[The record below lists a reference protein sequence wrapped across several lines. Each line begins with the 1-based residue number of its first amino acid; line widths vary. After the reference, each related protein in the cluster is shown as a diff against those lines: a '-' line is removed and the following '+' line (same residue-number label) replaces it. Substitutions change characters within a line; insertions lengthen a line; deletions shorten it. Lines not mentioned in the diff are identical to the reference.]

1 LKANAP
7 GPKNSINEI
16 VAYLSAIPGDE
27 GTYADNLAAIRK
39 TIEGNYGFPL
49 TQEDLDSLEYVY
61 RCFRLQGFDVGFDVN
76 GMFNRRFGRLPNLRE
91 LVTKKDLNGKE
102 GNFLA
107 GAEEYD
113 FVRGMQRR
121 NLIIPVVGDFGGTKA
136 LAAIGSYLKKNGYT
150 VSVFYASNV
159 EIVLFDYGM
168 VSTFPEFVSNIKRLP
183 VNDRSIL
190 IRSTFWFYR
199 HPAQLPG
206 YRLCSSLQNISV
218 FLREYDEG
226 LYREYRDLIK

>member
-1 LKANAP
+1 
-7 GPKNSINEI
+7 
-16 VAYLSAIPGDE
+16 
-27 GTYADNLAAIRK
+27 
-39 TIEGNYGFPL
+39 
-49 TQEDLDSLEYVY
+49 VY

-159 EIVLFDYGM
+159 EIVLFDYAW
-168 VSTFPEFVSNIKRLP
+168 SALFP
-183 VNDRSIL
+183 
-190 IRSTFWFYR
+190 
-199 HPAQLPG
+199 
-206 YRLCSSLQNISV
+206 SS
-218 FLREYDEG
+218 
-226 LYREYRDLIK
+226 